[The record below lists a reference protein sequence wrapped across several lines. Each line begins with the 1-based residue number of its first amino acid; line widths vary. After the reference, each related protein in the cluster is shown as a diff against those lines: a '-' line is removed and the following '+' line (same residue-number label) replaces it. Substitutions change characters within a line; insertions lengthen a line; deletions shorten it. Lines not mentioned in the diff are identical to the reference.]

1 VEAPLAV
8 LPESFERR
16 SKAIAEALFAGE
28 SGPAD
33 PARIDWVVRDF
44 ADFLARVQ
52 PRSRFIFL
60 LCTWVL
66 TWIAPLFVWKFGP
79 LETLDLELRVR
90 ALERIEDSIFGP
102 SALGPKIMLCTIWF
116 EHPEIREA
124 TCLK

>member
-1 VEAPLAV
+1 LEAPLAV
-8 LPESFERR
+8 LPDSFERR
-16 SKAIAEALFAGE
+16 TRAIAEALFAGE
-28 SGPAD
+28 AGSAD

-44 ADFLARVQ
+44 ADFLGRIEA
-52 PRSRFIFL
+52 RSRFIFL

-66 TWIAPLFVWKFGP
+66 TWIAPLFVWRFGP
-79 LETLDLELRVR
+79 LESLDLELRIR
-90 ALERIEDSIFGP
+90 ALERTERSILGP